1 MFALL
6 RQRNFG
12 CIWIGG
18 LISLTGDWMLLTA
31 LPVYIYQLTG
41 STLATGAMLAAR
53 VVPRIVLG
61 SVAGVFVD
69 RWNRRQ
75 TLIVANLLLALGL
88 LPLLLVTSGEW
99 LWLVYVVAFLQSAM
113 AQLVTPALGALLPHL
128 VHPRELIRAN
138 SLNALSNDIS
148 RLVGPALGGVLVS
161 ATGLAG
167 VALLDSASFA
177 VAATMAALTAL
188 DGRPPRA
195 PISAVPP
202 SSTRTAW
209 AAVAQQWVEGLG
221 QVPRSRVLTVM
232 FSFLAISAIGEGVM
246 GSLFA
251 PFVST
256 VLGGDAPAYGW
267 IVSAQAIGG
276 IVGSLLVSW
285 RGMILPPSR
294 LLGLGALGL
303 CLFDLM
309 TFNYHVIWPGIWP
322 AIVFMAIV
330 GAPIAAMVAGQT
342 TLLQSATDDAYRG
355 RVLGAFGAVGALSTL
370 IGALLGGLLGDRAG
384 IVMMLNIQGLGYGT
398 AAVIV
403 LIALRGATTTRWED
417 SSASEGSSAAKARV
431 WT

>member
-41 STLATGAMLAAR
+41 STLATGAMLAVR
-53 VVPRIVLG
+53 VVPRILLG

-69 RWNRRQ
+69 RWDRRQ
-75 TLIVANLLLALGL
+75 TLIVTNLLLALGL
-88 LPLLLVTSGEW
+88 LPLLLVTSGTW
-99 LWLVYVVAFLQSAM
+99 LWLVYFVAFVQSAL
-113 AQLVTPALGALLPHL
+113 AQFVTPALGALLPHL
-128 VHPRELIRAN
+128 VQPRELIRAN
-138 SLNALSNDIS
+138 ALNALSNDIS
-148 RLVGPALGGVLVS
+148 RLVGPALGGVVVS
-161 ATGLAG
+161 VTGLAG
-167 VALLDSASFA
+167 VAMVDSASFA
-177 VAATMAALTAL
+177 VAASMAALTTI
-188 DGRPPRA
+188 DGRPPQA
-195 PISAVPP
+195 PTSAARRSPA
-202 SSTRTAW
+202 RTAW
-209 AAVAQQWVEGLG
+209 AAIAQQWLEGLG
-221 QVPRSRVLTVM
+221 QVPRSRVLTVL

-251 PFVST
+251 PFVSA
-256 VLGGDAPAYGW
+256 VLGGDALAYGW

-276 IVGSLLVSW
+276 ILGSLLVSW

-322 AIVFMAIV
+322 AIVCMAIV

-342 TLLQSATDDAYRG
+342 TLLQSATADAYRG
-355 RVLGAFGAVGALSTL
+355 RILGGFGAVGALSTL

-384 IVMMLNIQGLGYGT
+384 IVMLLNIQGLGYGT
-398 AAVIV
+398 AAVLV
-403 LIALRGATTTRWED
+403 LLALRGATTTT
-417 SSASEGSSAAKARV
+417 SEGSSTARARV
-431 WT
+431 WS